1 MSRKA
6 KGQISE
12 CSTIL
17 DKEKQMK
24 TQISQDFTFVETLI
38 LCSPYIPLLKTSFV
52 AHSAKGYV
60 ACNRA
65 VQLVN
70 SLIQHATPEDLQ
82 AIVIVRRGF

>member
-1 MSRKA
+1 MLRKA

-24 TQISQDFTFVETLI
+24 TQISRDFTFVETLI
-38 LCSPYIPLLKTSFV
+38 LCSPHIPLLKPPFV
-52 AHSAKGYV
+52 AHSTKGYL
-60 ACNRA
+60 AYNRT

-70 SLIQHATPEDLQ
+70 SLIQHALQ
-82 AIVIVRRGF
+82 KTSRQS